1 MNKKQGGATMKSNKA
16 NITKKCGKVLANL
29 ALSVTTANVN
39 SACLW
44 INGQPK
50 LPKDAKKLRKF

>member
-1 MNKKQGGATMKSNKA
+1 MKSNKA
-16 NITKKCGKVLANL
+16 KVLKKCGKVLASL
-29 ALSVTTANVN
+29 ALSVTSVNVN